1 MASGIKDLRSL
12 IERFESSEAAVLP
25 QTDITNPGI
34 TAIGS
39 VAEKA
44 LSSPLLKKRLAARGI
59 EPRELR
65 PCADPEELSRRVDWS
80 LALVLSPYK
89 REVRNLCD
97 SLTPAAERSGV
108 IDTILQDESGKRVG
122 INTNVFG
129 AAHAMAHL
137 MGGARPERCLILG
150 TGASARS
157 CAVAL
162 RALYDEPEIG
172 VIGRNPDRT
181 SEIVTESSLALVEDV
196 EDYAPDLLINTTT
209 VGETT
214 DAALDYP
221 IEEAL
226 IAGVRFFDLNNRISS
241 LQKTALARGC
251 VTISGAIMQLS
262 VNALRAYVLRRVVSR
277 TRTGQ
282 EIQTLPIEDI

>member
-1 MASGIKDLRSL
+1 MTSGIKDLRSL
-12 IERFESSEAAVLP
+12 IERFESSEGAALP
-25 QTDITNPGI
+25 PTDIATPGV

-44 LSSPLLKKRLAARGI
+44 LSSPLLKTHLAARGI
-59 EPRELR
+59 EPREPR
-65 PCADPEELSRRVDWS
+65 PCADSEELSNRNDWS

-89 REVRNLCD
+89 REVRYLCD
-97 SLTPAAERSGV
+97 ALTPAAERSGV
-108 IDTILQDESGKRVG
+108 IDTILQDELGKRVG

-137 MGGARPERCLILG
+137 MGGAHPERCLILG

-157 CAVAL
+157 CTVAL
-162 RALYDEPEIG
+162 RTLYGEPEIG

-181 SEIVTESSLALVEDV
+181 ASIVTELSLVPVENV

-214 DAALDYP
+214 DGDLDYP

-226 IAGVRFFDLNNRISS
+226 VAGARFFDLNNRTSS
-241 LQKTALARGC
+241 LQKTALASGC
-251 VTISGAIMQLS
+251 VTISGVIMQLS
-262 VNALRAYVLRRVVSR
+262 VNALRAYVLRRVAV
-277 TRTGQ
+277 
-282 EIQTLPIEDI
+282 QTCAGS

>member
-12 IERFESSEAAVLP
+12 IERFESSEDAALP
-25 QTDITNPGI
+25 QTDITNHSI

-44 LSSPLLKKRLAARGI
+44 LSSPLLREHLAARGI
-59 EPRELR
+59 EPWEPH
-65 PCADPEELSRRVDWS
+65 PCAGPEELSHRDDWS

-89 REVRNLCD
+89 REVRDLCD
-97 SLTPAAERSGV
+97 SLTPAVERSGV
-108 IDTILQDESGKRVG
+108 IDTILQDESGRRFG

-129 AAHAMAHL
+129 AAHAITHL
-137 MGGARPERCLILG
+137 TGGGRPGRCLILG

-162 RALYDEPEIG
+162 HTLYDKLEVG
-172 VIGRNPDRT
+172 VIGRNPDRMA
-181 SEIVTESSLALVEDV
+181 EIATEFSLVPVEDV

-209 VGETT
+209 VGETM
-214 DAALDYP
+214 DGDLDYP
-221 IEEAL
+221 MEEAL
-226 IAGVRFFDLNNRISS
+226 IAGVRFFDLNNRTSD

-251 VTISGAIMQLS
+251 VTISGVTMQLS
-262 VNALRAYVLRRVVSR
+262 VNALRAHVLRRAVS
-277 TRTGQ
+277 
-282 EIQTLPIEDI
+282 

>member
-1 MASGIKDLRSL
+1 MASGIKGLRSL
-12 IERFESSEAAVLP
+12 IERFEISEGAVLP
-25 QTDITNPGI
+25 RTDITNPGI

-39 VAEKA
+39 VAKKA
-44 LSSPLLKKRLAARGI
+44 LSSPLLREHLAARGI
-59 EPRELR
+59 VPAEPRPR
-65 PCADPEELSRRVDWS
+65 ADPEDLSRKGDWS

-89 REVRNLCD
+89 REVRGLCD

-108 IDTILQDESGKRVG
+108 IDTILQDESGRRFG

-129 AAHAMAHL
+129 AAHAIAHL
-137 MGGARPERCLILG
+137 MGGARPKRCLVLG

-172 VIGRNPDRT
+172 VIGRSPDRT
-181 SEIVTESSLALVEDV
+181 SKIATEFSIALVEDV

-214 DAALDYP
+214 DGDLDYP
-221 IEEAL
+221 MEEAL
-226 IAGVRFFDLNNRISS
+226 VAGVRFFDLNNRTSD

-251 VTISGAIMQLS
+251 VTISGVTMQLS
-262 VNALRAYVLRRVVSR
+262 VNALRAHVLRRAVSQ
-277 TRTGQ
+277 TRTG
-282 EIQTLPIEDI
+282 